1 MPGSETKAQLRTRI
15 WDLMTCQGVALFPGA
30 YGRTPTFRGM
40 AEAVGRLR
48 GLEAWARAGRVMVL
62 GEAVLEGARLAAIED
77 GKTLVVPDLSLC
89 GTGWILEIDPGRMG
103 REAAL
108 AAARGSGCG
117 CAGPLE
123 GVRALPGHETAPVE
137 LMAIGAVA
145 VNRRG
150 ACIGSGDGGA
160 DLTYALARDRG
171 ILRSET
177 PVAVLVHPLQI
188 FDEPLEREPTDL
200 PIDFIVTPAGIL
212 AVETVVMRPKG
223 LHPSMITAQRLETFP
238 RLREILERE
247 GIPLPEKGGRAHP
260 VG

>member
-1 MPGSETKAQLRTRI
+1 MPGSETKAQLRARI
-15 WDLMTCQGVALFPGA
+15 WDLMTRQGVALFPGA

-40 AEAVGRLR
+40 AEAVGRLC
-48 GLEAWARAGRVMVL
+48 GLEAWARAGRVLAL
-62 GEAVLEGARLAAIED
+62 GEPVLEGVRLAVVQD

-103 REAAL
+103 RERASE
-108 AAARGSGCG
+108 AARGSGCG

-123 GVRALPGHETAPVE
+123 GVRALPGHETAPVD
-137 LMAIGAVA
+137 LMVIGAVA

-150 ACIGSGDGGA
+150 ARIGRGAGGA

-188 FDEPLEREPTDL
+188 YDEPLEREPTDL
-200 PIDFIVTPAGIL
+200 PIDFIVTPAGVI

-223 LHPSMITAQRLETFP
+223 LHPSMITAQRLETYP

-247 GIPLPEKGGRAHP
+247 GIPLPDKGWRAHP